1 MENSYSSVKV
11 AFDPN
16 VEKKL
21 QNIAKVFTSNG
32 QG

>member
-1 MENSYSSVKV
+1 MENNYGSVKV

-21 QNIAKVFTSNG
+21 
-32 QG
+32 